1 MRTLVTGATGY
12 LGLHL
17 VHALLG
23 AGHDVTTLVRSP
35 ARLGPLAGHRR
46 LTVVEGSLEEIPRI
60 AAALAGHDAC
70 VHAAILW
77 GDPGTDWELR
87 DTAAAAQLFDAAG
100 RTGLSRLLFLSSTAV
115 HRPFRAGMSESDRL
129 TTADCYGATKAA
141 GELFLWA
148 ACATHGL
155 AGLVV
160 RPGPIVGPPAFEGGA
175 FKSDNRLAALVD
187 CARRG
192 EPLHVL
198 RGDGRQF
205 VAATDVARV
214 VVTLL
219 ESPRSQETYL
229 CCSREGTTW
238 ESLARTVIEQ
248 TGSASEIV
256 IEEPA
261 PSYVVPVFDTGKLQR
276 DLGLE
281 LDARAALEAHIA
293 YLAKT
298 SKNGSVG

>member
-1 MRTLVTGATGY
+1 MRVFVTGGTGY

-17 VHALLG
+17 VRALLD
-23 AGHDVTTLVRSP
+23 AGHDVTALVRSP
-35 ARLGPLAGHRR
+35 ARLGPLAGEKR
-46 LTVVEGSLEEIPRI
+46 LAVAEGTLEEMPRV

-70 VHAAILW
+70 LHAAILW
-77 GDPGTDWELR
+77 GEPGTEWELR

-100 RTGLSRLLFLSSTAV
+100 RAGVGRLLYVSSTAV
-115 HRPFRAGMSESDRL
+115 HRPFRVSMSESDRL

-155 AGLVV
+155 AGLVL
-160 RPGPIVGPPAFEGGA
+160 RPGPIVGPPLFEGGA
-175 FKSDNRLAALVD
+175 FKSDARLAGLVD
-187 CARRG
+187 RARRG

-214 VVTLL
+214 AVTLL

-229 CCSREGTTW
+229 CCSRDLATW
-238 ESLARTVIEQ
+238 ESLARAAVEQ
-248 TGSASEIV
+248 TGSTSGIV
-256 IEEPA
+256 IDEPPA
-261 PSYVVPVFDTGKLQR
+261 SHIVPHFDTGKLAI
-276 DLGLE
+276 DFGFE
-281 LDARAALEAHIA
+281 LDAAAALEAHIA
-293 YLAKT
+293 QLVRT
-298 SKNGSVG
+298 GLTID